1 MKMRR
6 TRNIGEPALSSET
19 VIKVRF
25 SEVDSMRIVWHGDY
39 VKYFEDGREN
49 FGEKYPGLGYL
60 DIYRSGYTAPIVD
73 MHLQYLRPL
82 TIGEQ
87 AVIET
92 RYIKTEAA
100 KLCYEYEIRNMQGE
114 VVTRGR
120 TIQVFVDVEG
130 NLSLNNPEF
139 YEEWKRKWL
148 K

>member
-6 TRNIGEPALSSET
+6 VKNIGEPALSSET

-39 VKYFEDGREN
+39 VKYFEDGRES
-49 FGEKYPGLGYL
+49 FGERYPGLGYL
-60 DIYRSGYTAPIVD
+60 DIYRNGYTAPIVD

-82 TIGEQ
+82 TIGDE
-87 AVIET
+87 AVIQT

-100 KLCYEYEIRNMQGE
+100 KICFEYEIRNSQGE
-114 VVTRGR
+114 VVTRGS

-139 YEEWKRKWL
+139 YEEWKKKWL